1 MLNLLFISNS
11 PKAHYM
17 KSVLQPMLKVII
29 DVVPDFD
36 HGLKDVFEKR
46 PATVCIQDH
55 IAGVTGESVARHI
68 QMLLGAG
75 SPRFILMHEGSGKAK
90 SINGLF
96 EYVIDLNQTEASL
109 IDNFQNI
116 LKSLLGEQWSKI
128 YVSPKQ
134 TVASIRSAVSIP
146 EESKAD
152 ADRLVDDFLSGL
164 DTGNSISAGE
174 TVEADPFVQESTEL
188 RSPDEIAEMLLVQ
201 AQTQNSINT
210 TDKLAEVFAEVE
222 NESSIEPLP
231 NLAADDSEQIL
242 SKPRN
247 DESALLQTREKPV
260 TAVRPETVKRQIP
273 VNEAPPSPPTP
284 KAPSSLSKPD
294 KVGEPDVAASISAVA
309 PAEFK
314 IRDDMD
320 STDDLIPEELL
331 QAFEQNYRS
340 ESAYMKRSVLALS
353 MLLIVTVAGGWYLL
367 KQKPHL
373 LDSLKQRILPSKT
386 AVPKPASSASQS
398 QKQALSSQPP
408 KPSAAAVL
416 PQFIPLQGHD
426 KKYATSN
433 PGWERYV
440 GNNVEFRVFSAGN
453 AIKAVQVRSITGSAL
468 PEQLLKSVLTQ
479 FAGSSDYKVESRKNI
494 SGVTE
499 LRGAAGQKADII
511 IYKKN
516 ESVRA
521 FVVSLK

>member
-96 EYVIDLNQTEASL
+96 EHVIDLNQTEASL

-116 LKSLLGEQWSKI
+116 LKSLLGDQWAKI

-134 TVASIRSAVSIP
+134 TVASIKTAVSIP
-146 EESKAD
+146 DESKAD
-152 ADRLVDDFLSGL
+152 ADRLVDDFLTTLEINNTISVGENAASGP
-164 DTGNSISAGE
+164 S
-174 TVEADPFVQESTEL
+174 VQDSTEL

-201 AQTQNSINT
+201 ARTHNNKITADEQV
-210 TDKLAEVFAEVE
+210 EVFAEVE
-222 NESSIEPLP
+222 DDRVIEPLP
-231 NLAADDSEQIL
+231 SIAG
-242 SKPRN
+242 N
-247 DESALLQTREKPV
+247 DAVLTLPKSGDNESPLLRTQEKPAS
-260 TAVRPETVKRQIP
+260 AVRPETVKPRIP
-273 VNEAPPSPPTP
+273 VQGAPFSPSTS
-284 KAPSSLSKPD
+284 KVAVSVSKPD
-294 KVGEPDVAASISAVA
+294 KIVETDVAISTSAVA

-314 IRDDMD
+314 IRNESD
-320 STDDLIPEELL
+320 SPDDLIPEELL
-331 QAFEQNYRS
+331 QAFEQNYRT
-340 ESAYMKRSVLALS
+340 ESTYMKRSVLALS

-373 LDSLKQRILPSKT
+373 LDSLKQRILPSK
-386 AVPKPASSASQS
+386 ASVLKPTSQVSPS
-398 QKQALSSQPP
+398 QNQALLSPLT
-408 KPSAAAVL
+408 KPSTTPVL

-426 KKYATSN
+426 KKYAKSN

-440 GNNVEFRVFSAGN
+440 GDNVEFRVFSSGN
-453 AIKAVQVRSITGSAL
+453 VIKAVQVRSIQGNVL
-468 PEQLLKSVLTQ
+468 PESLLKSVLTQ
-479 FAGSSDYKVESRKNI
+479 FAGSPDYNVESRKNK
-494 SGVTE
+494 SGVTV
-499 LRGAAGQKADII
+499 LRGTVGQKADII

-516 ESVRA
+516 ETVRA
-521 FVVSLK
+521 FVVSIK

>member
-75 SPRFILMHEGSGKAK
+75 SPRFILMHDGSSKAK

-96 EYVIDLNQTEASL
+96 EHVIDLNQTEASL

-116 LKSLLGEQWSKI
+116 LKSLLGDQWAKI

-134 TVASIRSAVSIP
+134 TAASIRSAVSIP

-164 DTGNSISAGE
+164 DSNNSISVGE
-174 TVEADPFVQESTEL
+174 NAASDWLVQETTGS

-201 AQTQNSINT
+201 ARTPNNKVT
-210 TDKLAEVFAEVE
+210 TDKPVEVFAEVE
-222 NESSIEPLP
+222 DERIIEPLP
-231 NLAADDSEQIL
+231 SIAVNDSVRTFPKSGNIER
-242 SKPRN
+242 P
-247 DESALLQTREKPV
+247 LLQPQEKPV
-260 TAVRPETVKRQIP
+260 TAARHETVKPQIP
-273 VNEAPPSPPTP
+273 VNGTPLSPPTA
-284 KAPSSLSKPD
+284 KAPSSVAKAVQD
-294 KVGEPDVAASISAVA
+294 VEADVATSISAVT

-314 IRDDMD
+314 IRDGID

-353 MLLIVTVAGGWYLL
+353 ILLIVIVVGGWYLL
-367 KQKPHL
+367 NQKPHL
-373 LDSLKQRILPSKT
+373 LDSLKQRILPSKAT
-386 AVPKPASSASQS
+386 VPKPTSPASQS

-408 KPSAAAVL
+408 KPDTAPVL

-440 GNNVEFRVFSAGN
+440 SDNVEFRVFSSGN
-453 AIKAVQVRSITGSAL
+453 VIKAVQVRSITGNVLS
-468 PEQLLKSVLTQ
+468 EQLLKSVLTQ
-479 FAGSSDYKVESRKNI
+479 FAGSSDYKVESRKI
-494 SGVTE
+494 KSGVTE
-499 LRGAAGQKADII
+499 LRGTVGQKADLI

>member
-11 PKAHYM
+11 PKAHYL

-96 EYVIDLNQTEASL
+96 EHVIDLNQTEASL

-116 LKSLLGEQWSKI
+116 LKSLLGDQWAKI

-134 TVASIRSAVSIP
+134 TAASVRSSVSIP

-164 DTGNSISAGE
+164 ETNNTIFVEESACSDPLNQ
-174 TVEADPFVQESTEL
+174 EATEL

-201 AQTQNSINT
+201 ARTQNNKII
-210 TDKLAEVFAEVE
+210 TDKPVEVFAEVE
-222 NESSIEPLP
+222 DDGVIEPLP
-231 NLAADDSEQIL
+231 SIAE
-242 SKPRN
+242 N
-247 DESALLQTREKPV
+247 DKEKPV
-260 TAVRPETVKRQIP
+260 KTVQPETVKPLIP
-273 VNEAPPSPPTP
+273 VNGAPISPPTT
-284 KAPSSLSKPD
+284 KAATSVSKPD
-294 KVGEPDVAASISAVA
+294 KIVETDVATSTSVVT

-314 IRDDMD
+314 IRDESD
-320 STDDLIPEELL
+320 SPDDLIPEELL
-331 QAFEQNYRS
+331 QAFEQNYRT
-340 ESAYMKRSVLALS
+340 ESAYLKRSVLALS
-353 MLLIVTVAGGWYLL
+353 MLLIATVVGGWYLL

-373 LDSLKQRILPSKT
+373 LDSLKQRILPSR
-386 AVPKPASSASQS
+386 ASVLKPASPVTQS
-398 QKQALSSQPP
+398 QKQTLSSPPP
-408 KPSAAAVL
+408 KPVIATVL
-416 PQFIPLQGHD
+416 PKFIPLHGHD

-440 GNNVEFRVFSAGN
+440 SDNVEFRVFFTGN
-453 AIKAVQVRSITGSAL
+453 AIKAVQVRSITGNAL
-468 PEQLLKSVLTQ
+468 SEQLLKTVLTQ
-479 FAGSSDYKVESRKNI
+479 MAGSPEYKVESRKNK

-499 LRGAAGQKADII
+499 LRGTAGHKADII
-511 IYKKN
+511 IYQQNK
-516 ESVRA
+516 SVRA
-521 FVVSLK
+521 FVVSLN